1 MSEPSARLTSMPSY
15 GIRSKITWATRWHV
29 TFLVDGGVHSKRYAA
44 ERAFLQKLTASQLSC
59 SLRPTATDTPAV
71 LHIQAPRA
79 AWMCACLLSHVRL
92 FVTPWTVALKASLS
106 TKFSRQE
113 YWSGLPFPSPRYLF
127 DPGIKL
133 VSLACPALAG
143 GFFTS

>member
-29 TFLVDGGVHSKRYAA
+29 TFLVDGGVRSKRYAA

-79 AWMCACLLSHVRL
+79 ARAGTAAAVQTLRGVRAVL
-92 FVTPWTVALKASLS
+92 PTPPPKPTPSDGAGHPQASGGHTPASAPPTGAAL
-106 TKFSRQE
+106 
-113 YWSGLPFPSPRYLF
+113 
-127 DPGIKL
+127 
-133 VSLACPALAG
+133 G
-143 GFFTS
+143 G